1 MSIRLRLT
9 LWNVALVALSL
20 VSFSVISYFLL
31 ERLAI
36 SAADETLKLRATNVG
51 EALSVNLYKQIV
63 IPSVDAFAT
72 ADTYVQIMDPSGRIA
87 ERSDNLGTRQLPID
101 DGLLSQNIQERR
113 EGFVTTNVDGGRLRI
128 YSAPVFFMGNARPVL
143 IIQVGRSLKE
153 LDTNLAALRFVFGG
167 GIASILL
174 LATGMSW
181 LIIRRGLQPIT
192 TITALAERIQRAEDI
207 QQRIEY
213 SGPRDEVGRLAAT
226 FNSMLERIQRAFEAQ
241 QRFLADA
248 SHSLRTPLTTIQGNV
263 ELLLRSPLE
272 DPAEERVLLEAV
284 RRETRRLTRV
294 VGDLLLLAQ
303 ADAGQSFQRVPV
315 EMMTVVL
322 EVYQQARTIADGVQ
336 VALGHEDIG
345 LVAGDPDRLKETL
358 LNLTD
363 NAVKY
368 TPEGGKVTLSLY
380 ADGPWVRV
388 EVADTGPGIPP
399 EHLPHIFERFY
410 RAPGIKARPGRP
422 GGTGLGLPIA
432 RWIVESHGGR
442 LTVDSKV
449 GQGTTFTV
457 WLPALPL
464 N

>member
-20 VSFSVISYFLL
+20 ISFSVVSYFLL

-36 SAADETLKLRATNVG
+36 SAADETLKLRAVNVSDS
-51 EALSVNLYKQIV
+51 LRVNLYAQIY
-63 IPSVDAFAT
+63 IPSVDEFAA
-72 ADTYVQIMDPSGRIA
+72 ADTFVQIMEPNGRIA
-87 ERSDNLGTRQLPID
+87 KRSDNLGARQLPID
-101 DGLLSQNIQERR
+101 DGLFTQNLRGQ
-113 EGFVTTNVDGGRLRI
+113 EGFVTTKVDSGRLRI
-128 YSAPVFFMGNARPVL
+128 YSVPVFLVRAGPPVL
-143 IIQVGRSLKE
+143 IIQVGRSLTE
-153 LDTNLAALRFVFGG
+153 LDNNLRALRFVFGG

-174 LATGMSW
+174 LASGMSW
-181 LIIRRGLQPIT
+181 LIIRQGLQPIT
-192 TITALAERIQRAEDI
+192 TITALAERIQRAEDM
-207 QQRIEY
+207 QRRIEY
-213 SGPRDEVGRLAAT
+213 TGPADEVGRLAAT

-263 ELLLRSPLE
+263 ELLLRSHPE
-272 DPAEERVLLEAV
+272 DPEEERILLEAV

-315 EMMTVVL
+315 EMMTLML
-322 EVYQQARTIADGVQ
+322 EVYQQARTIADGVH

-345 LVAGDPDRLKETL
+345 LVAGDPDRLKEVL

-410 RAPGIKARPGRP
+410 RVPGIKARPGRP

-432 RWIVESHGGR
+432 KWIVESHGGR

-449 GQGTTFTV
+449 GQGTTFTI

-464 N
+464 H